1 MIFHSDSPFNKAPHF
16 FVVVAEMNHKTCF
29 VCMCEWTKKAYKI
42 HAIYLIPMKAIQ
54 CVSGTILFHVHC
66 SNWCWFMTAL
76 NWMGQ
81 PAHKFCIF
89 MKKFETRQLNVIYE
103 EIVWTPWWK
112 PQWHSIELPCRA
124 DSITMIVAKVAVTI
138 KWQSC
143 RRFWFNLWRVHDVTS
158 KVCSRT
164 SNARGRCANGVARFE
179 GAGLLF
185 L

>member
-1 MIFHSDSPFNKAPHF
+1 
-16 FVVVAEMNHKTCF
+16 MNHKACG
-29 VCMCEWTKKAYKI
+29 VCILAIEQKKAYKI
-42 HAIYLIPMKAIQ
+42 HAIYLIHMKGYSM
-54 CVSGTILFHVHC
+54 CERLYFLFHVHC

-81 PAHKFCIF
+81 PAHKFYIF

-112 PQWHSIELPCRA
+112 PQWHSIELSCHA

-138 KWQSC
+138 MEQSC
-143 RRFWFNLWRVHDVTS
+143 RRFWFNLWRVHDATS

-164 SNARGRCANGVARFE
+164 LNTRIRRGNW
-179 GAGLLF
+179 GAHGS
-185 L
+185 